1 MHRFTFAALLTFAG
15 AAALLAGAS
24 AASAETT
31 YTCTCDGYCGN
42 GARGANPGT
51 IVKGV
56 AASRLQREFG
66 LDGAGTSNRTGW
78 RCEAKGPIRT
88 IATNRDFKPLP
99 TPRAK
104 ATPAYLARN
113 ASPIYL
119 RASDAPLYLH
129 AHGGTSVGAQETLH
143 ACPKDSFHPNCQ
155 WVLEPSPTTSGAFYV
170 RSLGGPLYLHAHG
183 GTNNGANLTL
193 HACPK
198 NADHPNCQWFFE
210 PSPTRLGT
218 FYLRSKGGDLYAHS
232 HGGSSAG
239 ARNTLHACPRGNDHP
254 NCQWQIEVAGR

>member
-1 MHRFTFAALLTFAG
+1 MKA
-15 AAALLAGAS
+15 
-24 AASAETT
+24 
-31 YTCTCDGYCGN
+31 
-42 GARGANPGT
+42 
-51 IVKGV
+51 V

-78 RCEAKGPIRT
+78 RCEANGPIRP
-88 IATNRDFKPLP
+88 IAAPTNRDFQPLP

-113 ASPIYL
+113 ANPIYL

-143 ACPKDSFHPNCQ
+143 ACPKESFHPNCQ
-155 WVLEPSPTTSGAFYV
+155 WVLEPSPTTSGAYYV
-170 RSLGGPLYLHAHG
+170 RSVGGPLYLHAHG